1 MYYLFILNDLEMG
14 RNTFCYEEI
23 LDKLLTNS
31 EWIFADVKSLR
42 IDKFNEGD
50 KVVIYGAGKPR
61 RCFIGTF
68 EICSKYYKLENKQDF
83 YKYFD
88 YGIKI
93 KNVDIWNKPV
103 YIKGIKDNLE
113 FIKDKKNYGLH
124 LRQTSRK
131 LEEKDYLYLI
141 QQAKSNI
148 AINEVAT
155 DNQ

>member
-1 MYYLFILNDLEMG
+1 MYYLFVLNDLEMG
-14 RNTFCYEEI
+14 RNTFSYDEI
-23 LDKLLTNS
+23 LDKLLSNS
-31 EWIFADVKSLR
+31 EWIFTNIRSLR
-42 IDKFNEGD
+42 IEKFTDGD
-50 KVVIYGAGKPR
+50 KIVIYGAGKPR
-61 RCFIGTF
+61 RCFVGTF
-68 EICSKYYKLENKQDF
+68 EICGEYYKLENKQDF

-93 KNVDIWNKPV
+93 RNIDMWNKPV
-103 YIKGIKDNLE
+103 YIKDIKDNLE

-141 QQAKSNI
+141 QQAKNNI
-148 AINEVAT
+148 NIDEVAI